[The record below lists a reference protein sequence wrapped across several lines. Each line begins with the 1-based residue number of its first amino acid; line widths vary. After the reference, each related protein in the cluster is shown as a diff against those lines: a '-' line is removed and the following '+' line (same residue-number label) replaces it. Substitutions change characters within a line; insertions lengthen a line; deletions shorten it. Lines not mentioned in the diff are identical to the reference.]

1 MAQNGLGLERMPC
14 NGAQSPNKINS
25 ARTNGTG
32 SPIPSNT
39 SEFRPIQRRISPPSF
54 DRQSSQT
61 ESERNGSLTRPEYE
75 SSSASSSRA
84 SSPVFYN
91 ARKYVP
97 VIDRILKRQAAGT
110 PFFSLEFFPPRTDS
124 GASDLMAIFD
134 RLARG
139 RPLFCDMTW
148 HPKGDPS
155 NTDKPTSS
163 TSMAGNMLNYA
174 GIETMLHMTC
184 VGLNTEQMKENL
196 YKAKNLGIRSILA
209 LRGDLPDG
217 AEEWQ
222 KTEGGLDYA
231 VDLVKLIKEEFGDY
245 FVICVAGYP
254 DGHPECKSYWEDIQH
269 LKDKVDAG
277 ADLVITQLFFKND
290 TFLKYVSD
298 CRKVGITVPILPGV
312 LPIQGY
318 KSLSN
323 MAKLSKLEVPK
334 EILDAIEP
342 IKTNDIAI
350 RQYGIFKAVEI
361 CRELLN
367 SGMVPGIHF
376 YTLNRE
382 KAVTQVL
389 KELGLWSEKIQRP
402 LPWKQTA
409 NHNRIE
415 EEVRPIFWRC
425 RPNSYV
431 LRTSEWN
438 EFPNGR
444 WGDSRAASFNDLKTY
459 HLFYLKSK
467 SPKAELLK
475 MWGET
480 LTSEKDVWKVFVN
493 YLTGAQNEQGV
504 KVTRMPWDDDE
515 IEPETSLIAE
525 RLANINSRGVLT
537 INSQPRVN
545 AAPSTDLKVGWGAP
559 GGYIFQKAY
568 LEFFTS
574 KENIIAL
581 KEILPR
587 YPQVNYHIINHSGEA
602 DYTNC
607 DEFQPIAVTWGV
619 FPGKEIIQPTVVDPE
634 AFKTWKDEAF
644 ALWLE
649 AWAHI
654 YPPNSESHKVIGNIH
669 DGYYLVNLVDN
680 DFPKESVL
688 WDILEEMLALKASR
702 EETETLAV
710 SN

>member
-1 MAQNGLGLERMPC
+1 
-14 NGAQSPNKINS
+14 SPNP
-25 ARTNGTG
+25 T
-32 SPIPSNT
+32 
-39 SEFRPIQRRISPPSF
+39 EFRPIQRRFSPPSF
-54 DRQSSQT
+54 DRQNSLT
-61 ESERNGSLTRPEYE
+61 ESEKNGSLSRPECE

-84 SSPVFYN
+84 NSPVLYN
-91 ARKYVP
+91 SRKYVP
-97 VIDRILKRQAAGT
+97 VIDRILKRQASGT

-155 NTDKPTSS
+155 NTNKPTSS

-231 VDLVKLIKEEFGDY
+231 VDLVRLIKEEFGDY

-277 ADLVITQLFFKND
+277 ADLIITQLFFKND

-298 CRKVGITVPILPGV
+298 CRKVGITVPILPWNSMNRSY
-312 LPIQGY
+312 PIQGY

-444 WGDSRAASFNDLKTY
+444 WGDSRAASFNDLQTY

-480 LTSEKDVWKVFVN
+480 LTSERDVWKVFVN
-493 YLTGAQNEQGV
+493 YLSGAQNEQGV
-504 KVTRMPWDDDE
+504 KVTRVPWDDDA

-525 RLANINSRGVLT
+525 RLASINSRGVLT

-545 AAPSTDLKVGWGAP
+545 AAPSTDLKVGWGSP
-559 GGYIFQKAY
+559 GGYIFQK
-568 LEFFTS
+568 
-574 KENIIAL
+574 
-581 KEILPR
+581 
-587 YPQVNYHIINHSGEA
+587 GEA

-649 AWAHI
+649 AWGHI
-654 YPPNSESHKVIGNIH
+654 YSPDSESYKVIKNIH

-688 WDILEEMLALKASR
+688 WDILEEMLALNASR
-702 EETETLAV
+702 QETESAAV
-710 SN
+710 SS